1 MGDVVFNIEGIS
13 EPVESEISTLN
24 NLQYFAFLKET
35 QGIVIQLIFY
45 LSYILNDGDFELNIQ
60 LASSYISSLAE
71 DPSDPSELEVVFK
84 KRPKN

>member
-35 QGIVIQLIFY
+35 QGIVIQLINLFY
-45 LSYILNDGDFELNIQ
+45 LSHILNDGDFELNR
-60 LASSYISSLAE
+60 STN
-71 DPSDPSELEVVFK
+71 K
-84 KRPKN
+84 